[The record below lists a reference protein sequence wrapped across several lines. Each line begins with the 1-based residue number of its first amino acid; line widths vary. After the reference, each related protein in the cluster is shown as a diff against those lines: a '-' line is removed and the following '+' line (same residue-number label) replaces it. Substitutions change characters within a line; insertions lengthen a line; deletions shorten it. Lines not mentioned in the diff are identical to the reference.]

1 MGVIKKRMKLF
12 KAIFT
17 LLMLM
22 LAPLSY
28 AGDTASTE
36 PSSAPTTVVELFT
49 SQGCSSCPAAN
60 EFVGEMADDTDKL
73 VLSYGVTYW
82 DYLGWKDSFAR
93 PENTVRQRAY
103 ARAFGIGNVYTPQIV
118 LNGSAHSPRYTKH
131 DIESMPMATTDVKL
145 DLSAKDGRLVLHSNA
160 PTVVVSF
167 KPGWQAVAVKAGE
180 NRGETLRLANA
191 VTAMTRVTN
200 ADDLDISVETGM
212 AYAALVH
219 DPKTRKVITASVYTT
234 P

>member
-1 MGVIKKRMKLF
+1 
-12 KAIFT
+12 
-17 LLMLM
+17 M

-28 AGDTASTE
+28 APASYASDTASTG
-36 PSSAPTTVVELFT
+36 PSTVVELFT

-60 EFVGEMADDTDKL
+60 EFVGAMAEDADKL

-93 PENTVRQRAY
+93 PENTIRQRAY

-118 LNGSAHSPRYTKH
+118 LNGSAHSPRYTEH
-131 DIESMPMATTDVKL
+131 DIETMPMATTEATV
-145 DLSAKDGRLVLHSNA
+145 DLSTKDGKLVLQSGA

-167 KPGWQAVAVKAGE
+167 MPGWQEVSVKAGE
-180 NRGETLRLANA
+180 NIGETLRLANV
-191 VTAMTRVTN
+191 VTGMTRVTN
-200 ADDLDISVETGM
+200 DDDLDISVESGM

-219 DPKTRKVITASVYTT
+219 DPKTRKVITAIVFTA